1 VLEKADLDAA
11 TRSLMAPLVATL
23 QTAEQQLGLVDAELA
38 GLAEKD
44 SAIQLCA
51 TVPGVAVV
59 VAATFVSVIDEAKRF
74 PNAHAVSAYLGL
86 VPGEN
91 STGGKRRL
99 GGITKHGNSHAR
111 SMLVQAAWAI
121 LRARHK
127 DDPLYLWASHVAE
140 TRGQKIAVVALA
152 RKLAGILWAMW
163 RHQTVYDPAFESR
176 ESQAGMETDAQNTQ
190 RLAQALAQVAKKI
203 QRRRGSVKPKVPGP
217 RTKACRSQAS
227 KGGAL

>member
-1 VLEKADLDAA
+1 
-11 TRSLMAPLVATL
+11 MATL
-23 QTAEQQLGLVDAELA
+23 QTAELQLALVDGELAELA
-38 GLAEKD
+38 KED
-44 SAIQLCA
+44 STVQLCA
-51 TVPGVAVV
+51 TVPGVAVI

-99 GGITKHGNSHAR
+99 GGITKHGNAHAR
-111 SMLVQAAWAI
+111 SMLVQSAWMI
-121 LRARHK
+121 LRARK
-127 DDPLYLWASHVAE
+127 PDDPLYLWASHVAE

-176 ESQAGMETDAQNTQ
+176 KSQAGLETDAQNTL
-190 RLAQALAQVAKKI
+190 RLAQALEHAAKKI
-203 QRRRGSVKPKVPGP
+203 QRRQGTVKLKVPVA
-217 RTKACRSQAS
+217 RTKACRSRAS
-227 KGGAL
+227 KGVTA